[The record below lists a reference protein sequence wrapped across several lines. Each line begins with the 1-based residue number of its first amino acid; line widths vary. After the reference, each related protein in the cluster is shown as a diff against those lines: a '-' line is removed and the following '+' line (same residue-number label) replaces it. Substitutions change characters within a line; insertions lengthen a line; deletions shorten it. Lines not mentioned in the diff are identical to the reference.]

1 MVERPPNL
9 VVVET
14 AGPVGRRVETGS
26 AVRKLLCP
34 PCHQAHHSRK
44 TALTGAN
51 FTVTAST
58 H

>member
-9 VVVET
+9 AVVET
-14 AGPVGRRVETGS
+14 VGPVGRRVETGS

-34 PCHQAHHSRK
+34 PCHHARYSGNP
-44 TALTGAN
+44 ALTGAN